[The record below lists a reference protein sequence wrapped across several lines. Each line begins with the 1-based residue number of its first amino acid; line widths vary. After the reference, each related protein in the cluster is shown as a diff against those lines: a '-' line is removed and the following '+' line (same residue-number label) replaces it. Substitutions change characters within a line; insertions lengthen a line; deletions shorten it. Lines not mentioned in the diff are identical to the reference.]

1 MNILIE
7 DIFKLLLSILI
18 GGLIGTEREFRDKA
32 AGFRTIIF
40 ICAGATLFTI
50 LSAKLGGPQDTARI
64 SANIVTGIGFLGAGA
79 ILRASGRIVGLTT
92 ASTIWLT
99 AAIGMA
105 IGAGQFALA
114 LVMTGLT
121 LIVLWFFPHIE
132 EWIGKIHDVRTY
144 EISCESGA
152 DMIEHFKTIFNENH
166 LRVKLSRHCKVEN
179 NLMVCTF
186 LITGA
191 PKNHDRAVTALMAD
205 ETVRS
210 FNF

>member
-1 MNILIE
+1 MSILTA
-7 DIFKLLLSILI
+7 DILKLLLSILI

-50 LSAKLGGPQDTARI
+50 LSEKLGGQADAARI

-79 ILRASGRIVGLTT
+79 ILRSGGRIVGLTT

-105 IGAGQFALA
+105 IGAGHFGLA
-114 LVMTGLT
+114 LVMTGLM

-132 EWIGKIHDVRTY
+132 EWIDKIHDVRSY
-144 EISCESGA
+144 EINCATGV
-152 DMIEHFKTIFNENH
+152 DKIEHFKTIFNQHH
-166 LRVKLSRHCKVEN
+166 LRVKMSKHCKIEN

-191 PKNHDRAVTALMAD
+191 PKNHEQAISALMAD
-205 ETVRS
+205 ENVRS

>member
-1 MNILIE
+1 MSSLTE
-7 DIFKLLLSILI
+7 DILKLLFSILI

-40 ICAGATLFTI
+40 ICAGATLFTM
-50 LSAKLGGPQDTARI
+50 LSAKLGAPQDVARI

-105 IGAGQFALA
+105 IGAGQFVLS

-121 LIVLWFFPHIE
+121 LIVLWLFPYIE

-144 EISCESGA
+144 EIRCAVGA
-152 DMIEHFKTIFNENH
+152 DKIEHFKAIFDHHH
-166 LRVKLSRHCKVEN
+166 LRLKLSKHCKVEN
-179 NLMVCTF
+179 NRMVCTF
-186 LITGA
+186 LTTGA
-191 PKNHDRAVTALMAD
+191 PKNHDQAVTELLAD
-205 ETVRS
+205 ENVHS
-210 FNF
+210 LNF